1 MSDGYQRLHVM
12 LLQVVLEDREVI
24 GTLYIHV
31 IVVGSLQNKIVIW
44 TDKMVSIPQRLF
56 FYKICRFQTINNLN
70 IISVRL
76 ILSLLKDCYNILC

>member
-44 TDKMVSIPQRLF
+44 TDIMVSIPQRLF
-56 FYKICRFQTINNLN
+56 LKSVDYKPSTI
-70 IISVRL
+70 
-76 ILSLLKDCYNILC
+76 

>member
-44 TDKMVSIPQRLF
+44 TDIMVSIQQRLF
-56 FYKICRFQTINNLN
+56 LKSVDFKPSTI
-70 IISVRL
+70 
-76 ILSLLKDCYNILC
+76 